1 MRVKMGKIVKKERKK
16 GKKTMQEKMGKMQV
30 DRKNM
35 IQQTH
40 IKKALKFYISRN
52 SDVRYR
58 LIYLVQMNH

>member
-35 IQQTH
+35 IQ
-40 IKKALKFYISRN
+40 
-52 SDVRYR
+52 
-58 LIYLVQMNH
+58 